1 MKLSDKRKNK
11 IHADVFKSYCIE
23 KDEFYDPR
31 GNGNHFICKNCY
43 KPLTL
48 GKMPRQ
54 CICNGLYVEE
64 IPDDLV
70 DLTGLENQL
79 IAPYLLFMKI
89 RKVPKSGIE
98 LMQDRVVL
106 VPVEPCDIMNTIEKT
121 LLPRS
126 MAESSVV
133 AVDFKRMKDLKN
145 THQSGCIRPV
155 KMSKA
160 IAFLRDIGNPY
171 FQNIIIKCMFCQ
183 KHFENTDDHVFVNVG
198 ECYLNIK

>member
-1 MKLSDKRKNK
+1 
-11 IHADVFKSYCIE
+11 
-23 KDEFYDPR
+23 
-31 GNGNHFICKNCY
+31 
-43 KPLTL
+43 
-48 GKMPRQ
+48 MPSQ

-79 IAPYLLFMKI
+79 IVPYLLFMKI

-126 MAESSVV
+126 MAESLVV

-145 THQSGCIRPV
+145 T
-155 KMSKA
+155 
-160 IAFLRDIGNPY
+160 
-171 FQNIIIKCMFCQ
+171 
-183 KHFENTDDHVFVNVG
+183 
-198 ECYLNIK
+198 